1 MQAEGTVMRLEGVIA
16 HVKVMREQGCGR
28 CHEVGG
34 CGGQGHEAKCQ
45 EFVVDN
51 TFGAH
56 QGQRVRIEVPEG
68 AALSA
73 ALLMYGL
80 PLLAL
85 LAGAGLGRLA
95 SAADGVVAA
104 GAAIG
109 LVCAMT
115 GLRLTRRMDFVMRSR
130 ARITGVLGA

>member
-1 MQAEGTVMRLEGVIA
+1 MQAEGTVVRLEGAHA

-34 CGGQGHEAKCQ
+34 CGGQGHDSKCQ

-56 QGQRVRIEVPEG
+56 MGQRVRIEVPEG
-68 AALSA
+68 AALTA
-73 ALLMYGL
+73 ALLMYGV

-85 LAGAGLGRLA
+85 LLGAGLGRLV
-95 SAADGVVAA
+95 SPDDAAVAA
-104 GAAIG
+104 GAG
-109 LVCAMT
+109 VCLVLALL
-115 GLRLTRRMDFVMRSR
+115 GLRLTRRMSFVDHAR
-130 ARITGVLGA
+130 ARITGTLGA

>member
-1 MQAEGTVMRLEGVIA
+1 MQAEGTVTRLEGSNA

-34 CGGQGHEAKCQ
+34 CGGQGHDSKCQ

-51 TFGAH
+51 TFGAA

-68 AALSA
+68 AALVA
-73 ALLMYGL
+73 ALLMYGV

-85 LAGAGLGRLA
+85 LAGAGVGRLVSPDDA
-95 SAADGVVAA
+95 IVAA
-104 GAAIG
+104 GAVIF
-109 LVCAMT
+109 LVLAVL
-115 GLRLTRRMDFVMRSR
+115 GLRLTRRMGFTDR
-130 ARITGVLGA
+130 ARVRITGILGA